1 MPSVK
6 IIVAGGREFSD
17 WNLLF
22 KTIKET
28 LQELFDN
35 GYKKE
40 QISFVSGTARGAD
53 SMGEFFANT
62 YRYKVYR
69 FPAKWDELGKK
80 AGFVRNSEMAKFA
93 SAADIGILIVFW
105 DGKSRGTKHMI
116 ETAEKCGLKIVLK
129 HYETEDITN
138 E

>member
-22 KTIKET
+22 KTIKEA

-40 QISFVSGTARGAD
+40 HDWNCRKMRIKNSFKILRNGG
-53 SMGEFFANT
+53 
-62 YRYKVYR
+62 Y
-69 FPAKWDELGKK
+69 DEWIKQ
-80 AGFVRNSEMAKFA
+80 
-93 SAADIGILIVFW
+93 
-105 DGKSRGTKHMI
+105 
-116 ETAEKCGLKIVLK
+116 
-129 HYETEDITN
+129 
-138 E
+138 

>member
-22 KTIKET
+22 KTIKEA

-40 QISFVSGTARGAD
+40 HD
-53 SMGEFFANT
+53 
-62 YRYKVYR
+62 
-69 FPAKWDELGKK
+69 
-80 AGFVRNSEMAKFA
+80 
-93 SAADIGILIVFW
+93 
-105 DGKSRGTKHMI
+105 
-116 ETAEKCGLKIVLK
+116 
-129 HYETEDITN
+129 
-138 E
+138 